1 MTFTR
6 NWPHGYEFVT
16 PTGRVSNFK
25 IYAWDCPGDFPIM
38 GFVEG
43 QHGTAWW
50 FKNNREMGGYK
61 LRNKQPD
68 LQKGDVWIAIYKSS
82 YNPFQTNYRFENS
95 YEDAYTKA
103 EFYGSRVLAVKRI
116 EWVEGEGL

>member
-1 MTFTR
+1 MTFTKD
-6 NWPHGYEFVT
+6 WSYGYEMVT
-16 PTGRVSNFK
+16 PRGKVSNFEV
-25 IYAWDCPGDFPIM
+25 YAWDCPGDFPIM
-38 GFVEG
+38 GFAEG
-43 QHGTAWW
+43 ETDAWW
-50 FKNNREMGGYK
+50 FKNDGEMGGYK

-103 EFYGSRVLAVKRI
+103 EFYGSKVLAVKRI
-116 EWVEGEGL
+116 EWTEGEGL